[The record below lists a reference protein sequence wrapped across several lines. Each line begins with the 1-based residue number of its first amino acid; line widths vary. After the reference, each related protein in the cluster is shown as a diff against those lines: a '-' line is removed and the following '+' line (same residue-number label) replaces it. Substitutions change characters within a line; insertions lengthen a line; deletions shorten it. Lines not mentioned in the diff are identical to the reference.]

1 MTANLA
7 GMLAKARRNEL
18 SGEFVVIGDEVAVG
32 VDCGWGGGGREVA

>member
-18 SGEFVVIGDEVAVG
+18 SGEFVVIADEVAVG
-32 VDCGWGGGGREVA
+32 VVCGGGKGVA

>member
-7 GMLAKARRNEL
+7 GMLVKAPRNEL

-32 VDCGWGGGGREVA
+32 GRKAT